1 MDGQVKLPLLKR
13 PPIVLEELL
22 NPVGGQRSKK
32 FKTQIR
38 SYNAMFA
45 MTSMGGKVDHR
56 VNDGRGP
63 YIFRL
68 NGQNHHRIGTL
79 LPANGLNPSFA
90 QLYFYD
96 TDNEVPNRINALNHS
111 DNNID
116 PSIVDALV
124 QMLDE
129 SNLLVKI
136 FRMARDRFREG
147 NIHNLRLRLI
157 ESRLT
162 DGRVQNLPT
171 CSEIAAIIVGDIGVD
186 DAYRDVIVDY
196 KEGGLQ
202 RINELHPSFMSLQY
216 PLLFPYGEDGYRLGI
231 LRKNANRN
239 GHNTDKYVTMREFYA
254 YRLQERQGEGHTLI
268 YSGRLFQQFVVDA
281 YTCIEGIRLMWIRNN
296 QSALRTELYS
306 GLRDAVMRGDT
317 TPASIGKRIV
327 LPSSFTGSPRY
338 MIENYQDAMAICRW
352 AGYPD
357 LFITFTC
364 NAKWPEIEIFLS
376 MHPGQKPEDR
386 PDIVG
391 RVFKIKLDQLLHDLK
406 KGRHFGRVL
415 AGIYK

>member
-1 MDGQVKLPLLKR
+1 MDGQVKLPLLKK
-13 PPIVLEELL
+13 PPTVLEELL
-22 NPVGGQRSKK
+22 NPLRSQHSKN

-56 VNDGRGP
+56 INDGRGP

-79 LPANGLNPSFA
+79 LPADGVNPIFA

-111 DNNID
+111 DSNID
-116 PSIVDALV
+116 PSIVDALIR
-124 QMLDE
+124 MLDE
-129 SNLLVKI
+129 TNSLVKT
-136 FRMARDRFREG
+136 FRMARDRFRGG
-147 NIHNLRLRLI
+147 NIHHLRLRLI
-157 ESRLT
+157 GSRST

-171 CSEIAAIIVGDIGVD
+171 CSEIAAIIVGDIGVEN
-186 DAYRDVIVDY
+186 AYHDVIVDY

-202 RINELHPSFMSLQY
+202 RINELHPSYMSLQY
-216 PLLFPYGEDGYRLGI
+216 PLLFPYGDDGFRLGI
-231 LRKNANRN
+231 LRRRANEN
-239 GHNTDKYVTMREFYA
+239 GHNRDKYVTMREFYA
-254 YRLQERQGEGHTLI
+254 FRLQERQGEGHTLI

-281 YTCIEGIRLMWIRNN
+281 YTCIEGIRLMWVRRN

-391 RVFKIKLDQLLHDLK
+391 RVFKIKLDQLLYDLK
-406 KGRHFGRVL
+406 KERHFGRVL
-415 AGIYK
+415 AGNLK